1 MSSSSKTQLGNIHIG
16 RDTWVGANVEFGDY
30 TDIGKGS
37 VIGMGSHVISGST
50 LRANSISFGSPCK
63 EYKEIASGYETTIK
77 QLSCW

>member
-1 MSSSSKTQLGNIHIG
+1 
-16 RDTWVGANVEFGDY
+16 
-30 TDIGKGS
+30 
-37 VIGMGSHVISGST
+37 MGSHVISGST